1 MKTKVVQ
8 QILFMAVTLII
19 VIACASGF
27 MPYVQADNSTV
38 FGPQPVLGGGGTY
51 VGPLEN
57 NSIVEV
63 GGDVYLADKLTL
75 SAPWIALA
83 AALIVGTAVAVRRK
97 KARC

>member
-1 MKTKVVQ
+1 VRQ
-8 QILFMAVTLII
+8 WLYA
-19 VIACASGF
+19 
-27 MPYVQADNSTV
+27 
-38 FGPQPVLGGGGTY
+38 
-51 VGPLEN
+51 